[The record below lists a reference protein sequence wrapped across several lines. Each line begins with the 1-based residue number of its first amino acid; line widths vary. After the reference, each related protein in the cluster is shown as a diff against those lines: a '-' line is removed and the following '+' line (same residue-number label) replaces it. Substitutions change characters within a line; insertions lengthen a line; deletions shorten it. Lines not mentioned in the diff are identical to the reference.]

1 MNDPFSTAAAKRA
14 SARRPL
20 PPRSTSGRLAL
31 VATSGLLLGCTGV
44 VSAAEPAAAPPS
56 GGSSDL
62 DIDQLVNLTVTS
74 VGKKEQSLASAPA
87 AVFVLTQEDIRRSG
101 ATSIP
106 EALRMVPGLEVARLD
121 GHNWAVSSRGFNDLF
136 ANKLLV
142 MMDGRSVYTPL
153 FSGVYWDVQDT
164 VLEDLD
170 RIEVVRGPG
179 GSLWGANAVNGV
191 INIISKSAKQ
201 TQGGLVSGGGGT
213 EETAFGSMRYGG
225 KLGEN
230 TWYRVYG
237 KYSNRDNSALPN
249 GDEANDRSQLAA
261 GGFRVDWEPAA
272 PNRATLQG
280 DVYGGR
286 MDQTFSFAT
295 LTPPFMQ
302 DYPSTIEVSGANLL
316 GRWTHDFAE
325 GNQLQ
330 VQGYYDHT
338 HRDAGFFAE
347 DRNTF
352 DLDAQHRF
360 ALGGRNEVVSGLGY
374 RLTSDHIA
382 KESFNLGFGTDRRTD
397 QLFSAFV
404 QDEVTLVQDRL
415 KLTLG
420 SKFEHNDYTGFEV
433 QPSMRLMWMPNEK
446 HSVWAAVSRAVRT
459 PSRVDTDM
467 RLNVAVIPGA
477 PPTVVGLFGS
487 RDFQSEELLAY
498 EIGYRVRP
506 HNRLSFDLTTFY
518 HDYGNLTTI
527 EPGAPFFEPV
537 PAPAH
542 AVLPLRFANKARGHV
557 YGAELAAMAQMADWW
572 QLRAGYTFL
581 ESRLKLD
588 SDSNASPPSEHSD
601 PHHQVFAHSSMN
613 LPGRLKFDAMARY
626 VDALGD
632 LGVPSYVS
640 LDLRLAWEPRK
651 NLELALVGQNLL
663 DDRHPEFGS
672 DSLRIQRAEI
682 QRGFYGKITFRF

>member
-1 MNDPFSTAAAKRA
+1 MNDPISKTSGTRC

-31 VATSGLLLGCTGV
+31 LATSGLLLGGAGA
-44 VSAAEPAAAPPS
+44 VSAAEPAVAPPS

-62 DIDQLVNLTVTS
+62 DIDQLINLTVTS

-87 AVFVLTQEDIRRSG
+87 AVFVLTQEDIHRSG
-101 ATSIP
+101 VTTIP

-121 GHNWAVSSRGFNDLF
+121 GHNWAISSRGFNDLF

-142 MMDGRSVYTPL
+142 MVDGRSVYTPL

-164 VLEDLD
+164 VMEDLD

-179 GSLWGANAVNGV
+179 GALWGANAVNGV

-230 TWYRVYG
+230 TWYRVFG

-249 GDEANDRSQLAA
+249 GDEANDRSQMAR

-272 PNRATLQG
+272 PNRITFQG
-280 DVYGGR
+280 DFYGGW
-286 MDQTFSFAT
+286 MDQLFTLPT
-295 LTPPFMQ
+295 LTSPFVEQ
-302 DYPSTIEVSGANLL
+302 YPRVVHVWGADVL
-316 GRWTHDFAE
+316 GRWTHDFSD

-330 VQGYYDHT
+330 VQSYYDHT
-338 HRDAGFFAE
+338 HRDAGIFAE
-347 DRNTF
+347 DRDTF
-352 DLDAQHRF
+352 DVDAQHRF
-360 ALGGRNEVVSGLGY
+360 ALGGRNELVWGLGY
-374 RLTSDHIA
+374 RLTSDHVA
-382 KESFNLGFGTDRRTD
+382 KESFTISFEDDRRAD

-420 SKFEHNDYTGFEV
+420 SKFEHNDYTGVEV
-433 QPSMRLMWMPNEK
+433 QPSARLMWTPHER

-459 PSRVDTDM
+459 PSRVDRGL
-467 RLNVAVIPGA
+467 RLNAVVIPGA
-477 PPTVVGLFGS
+477 PPTVVGIFGD
-487 RDFQSEELLAY
+487 RDFKSEELLAY

-506 HNRLSFDLTTFY
+506 HDRLSLDLTTFF
-518 HDYGNLTTI
+518 HDYANLTTT
-527 EPGAPFFEPV
+527 EQGAPFFEPS

-542 AVLPLRFANKARGHV
+542 VVLPLSFSNKASGHV
-557 YGAELAAMAQMADWW
+557 YGFEAAAMAQLADWW

-581 ESRLKLD
+581 ESRLRLD
-588 SDSNASPPSEHSD
+588 SNSTAAPPSEHSD

-626 VDALGD
+626 VDALSD

-640 LDLRLAWEPRK
+640 LDLRIAWEPRK
-651 NLELALVGQNLL
+651 NLELSLVGQNLL
-663 DDRHPEFGS
+663 DEGHPEFKS
-672 DSLRIQRAEI
+672 NSLRVQGAEI